1 MSDIYTIIDFSQ
13 EQHGLGESGLLSTDV
28 LHVYINGVEVKTFDD
43 YLFEFAYPYE
53 SCWNSRRDRACFVVR
68 KQAPGTFPALDDEF
82 DCFANLVL
90 CVFDIHENDVVK
102 EIPVSTAPL
111 QIQWDEA
118 GDFPV
123 LNPEPETPL
132 PQSSE
137 DAQFE
142 YEVAKANMNTLGPV
156 LPDDPMNDPTRLEY
170 WLFYYDERYVREPP
184 YEYAARMRNQYL
196 KDHNRPIPYSEDI
209 LSKKPAAVQPGPVAP
224 VTVEPAPQEPP
235 EQTAQKAAQKEADRK
250 RSNRIILWSAI
261 FLCVLFL
268 AIAAI
273 LARQGKSGAA
283 GGVIFIPLTA
293 VLGAIFRI
301 TRGYQPAIPG
311 YYNLWRLLLFF
322 GLMFSTATYQV
333 ARLVN
338 RLVAWIANGTEYPGW
353 TFLGVSIPLVILWAW
368 AVRRKGRARDIDEAK
383 KWGWI
388 VPVCAALIFGLL
400 FYVFLAYK

>member
-224 VTVEPAPQEPP
+224 VTVEPVTVEPAPQEPP
-235 EQTAQKAAQKEADRK
+235 EQAAQKAAQKEADRK
-250 RSNRIILWSAI
+250 RSNRIILWS
-261 FLCVLFL
+261 
-268 AIAAI
+268 
-273 LARQGKSGAA
+273 
-283 GGVIFIPLTA
+283 T
-293 VLGAIFRI
+293 
-301 TRGYQPAIPG
+301 IPG